1 MFGSAVCAFAHAFA
15 PTNPCASCHP
25 HEVAG
30 YQRTAMAHSLSH
42 VAPQAKGTFT
52 HGLSATTFV
61 IQPHEGRTEV
71 VMKRDNMT
79 ATYPITY
86 VIGSGSHAFGYLT
99 EADHHL
105 FQAPISYYTKRK
117 SWDMAPGY
125 ETDAAPDFFRPVTAE
140 CLQCHAG
147 RPHPIAG
154 TLNQYNP
161 MDAAEEAI
169 SCERCHGDAT
179 AHLQRP
185 NRETIANPLR
195 LSQRARDSVCEQCH
209 LSGEARILNP
219 GRQFGDFQPG
229 QNLEDVF
236 TVYVRD
242 HSTARP
248 SSSIKVISHAEQLA
262 LSRCARQSEGKLWC
276 GTCHDPHEQPAEP
289 VAYFRAK
296 CLSCHGQ
303 AIAQKHTKP
312 ADNCIGCH
320 MPKRPTT
327 DGAHTV
333 FTDHEIA
340 RFPAPRD
347 QSPSA
352 AAPMKLRPWHEPAA
366 ALATRNLG
374 LANVAVG
381 ERTQSS
387 ELIDEGAGQ
396 LIAAMKDLPP
406 DPVLLTKLG
415 FVFLRKGFASD
426 ATEFLAYALKLQP
439 SEASAHAN
447 LGVAYKEQG
456 EAEKAITELD
466 QAIELDPALETAYRS
481 LGEIYLSQQNFPELR
496 RTLERYLKAMPNN
509 LQAMKALDDLNSK
522 FHSH

>member
-1 MFGSAVCAFAHAFA
+1 
-15 PTNPCASCHP
+15 
-25 HEVAG
+25 
-30 YQRTAMAHSLSH
+30 
-42 VAPQAKGTFT
+42 
-52 HGLSATTFV
+52 
-61 IQPHEGRTEV
+61 
-71 VMKRDNMT
+71 
-79 ATYPITY
+79 
-86 VIGSGSHAFGYLT
+86 
-99 EADHHL
+99 
-105 FQAPISYYTKRK
+105 
-117 SWDMAPGY
+117 
-125 ETDAAPDFFRPVTAE
+125 
-140 CLQCHAG
+140 
-147 RPHPIAG
+147 
-154 TLNQYNP
+154 
-161 MDAAEEAI
+161 
-169 SCERCHGDAT
+169 
-179 AHLQRP
+179 
-185 NRETIANPLR
+185 
-195 LSQRARDSVCEQCH
+195 
-209 LSGEARILNP
+209 
-219 GRQFGDFQPG
+219 
-229 QNLEDVF
+229 
-236 TVYVRD
+236 
-242 HSTARP
+242 
-248 SSSIKVISHAEQLA
+248 
-262 LSRCARQSEGKLWC
+262 
-276 GTCHDPHEQPAEP
+276 
-289 VAYFRAK
+289 
-296 CLSCHGQ
+296 
-303 AIAQKHTKP
+303 
-312 ADNCIGCH
+312 

-439 SEASAHAN
+439 SEATAHAN
-447 LGVAYKEQG
+447 LAVAYKEQG
-456 EAEKAITELD
+456 EAEKAIIELD

-481 LGEIYLSQQNFPELR
+481 LGEIYLSQQNSPELR